1 MAPKQDSRRYH
12 WQCVTTHDPT
22 RSNGHSRGVCY
33 GILSRSAGQAF
44 LQVPD
49 QTRRE
54 VWGEWTSGWTS
65 LRSAFGQQWN
75 NVIEDSTRPRLEQT
89 YGKFG
94 VAWKR
99 PVWPEIT
106 LTYAHNSLNLSA
118 SRHNETTATAWKVHS
133 PITGWVGMP
142 ALYRPISLGAISFVV
157 EQSIR

>member
-1 MAPKQDSRRYH
+1 MIRLGLTGTAGSVR
-12 WQCVTTHDPT
+12 
-22 RSNGHSRGVCY
+22 Y

-65 LRSAFGQQWN
+65 LRSAIGQQWN

-106 LTYAHNSLNLSA
+106 LTYAHNSLNSTLNLSA
-118 SRHNETTATAWKVHS
+118 SLLNETTATVWKVHS
-133 PITGWVGMP
+133 PTTALVGMP
-142 ALYRPISLGAISFVV
+142 ALHRPISLGTISFVV